1 MSLRDRVARLLGGAA
16 SPAPAPERPRGEG
29 TGESPPQGDV
39 FVAKVDDAAP
49 FVEHLFRAVF
59 GDPTPSLPTH
69 YVAFVRTAPG
79 RLAAVGYYHV
89 SYCGEYALV
98 GGLCVDPVMRKRGVG
113 ELLERF
119 VYQDAG
125 DTTAYFAYVG
135 DPARARRVGF
145 VDTGQPHLLV
155 CWMKDVA
162 PAERERL
169 ISTVAAL
176 GPF

>member
-1 MSLRDRVARLLGGAA
+1 MSLRERVARLLGGDRAA
-16 SPAPAPERPRGEG
+16 TPAPRPDVMPEAPPEGEL
-29 TGESPPQGDV
+29 
-39 FVAKVDDAAP
+39 FVARVDDAAP

-59 GDPTPSLPTH
+59 GDPTPSLPAH

-79 RLAAVGYYHV
+79 RLTAVGYYHV

-98 GGLCVDPVMRKRGVG
+98 GGLCVDPLMRKRGVG

-125 DTTAYFAYVG
+125 ETKAYFAYVG

-155 CWMKDVA
+155 CWMTDVA